1 MVPLVEKLINGVLER
16 TSADRQMIGQF
27 LAHLVSQHILLKKQY
42 ESALG
47 RVLDTV
53 EDLIVDI
60 PKYWLY
66 MGELIGQFK
75 KCYFYLVHAGLL
87 ITFLWHSGDSYFD
100 SVVWLQYKYRK
111 SESYMYSVFESPNL
125 SIEKQILLKSL
136 N

>member
-75 KCYFYLVHAGLL
+75 IFLFLPCSCWVAYHVFVTQWGFIFRFCGLVAVQ
-87 ITFLWHSGDSYFD
+87 IPESSPVFSY
-100 SVVWLQYKYRK
+100 
-111 SESYMYSVFESPNL
+111 
-125 SIEKQILLKSL
+125 
-136 N
+136 